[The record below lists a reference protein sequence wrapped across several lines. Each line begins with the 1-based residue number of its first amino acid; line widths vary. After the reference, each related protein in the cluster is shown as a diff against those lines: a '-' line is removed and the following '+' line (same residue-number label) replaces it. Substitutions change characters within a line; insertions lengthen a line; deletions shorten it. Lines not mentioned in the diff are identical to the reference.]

1 MKRKHSHIEEEGE
14 GGGGGGDDNDNS
26 FEVEAVR
33 RKIDVLTELRN
44 CISQSLS
51 SARNSG
57 GSRCSPFSLEMAALL
72 SRRGLTVAAA
82 AAAGRFGEALRE
94 CDTCL
99 RDATAVARG
108 YVRESGSA
116 QAALDVLAESAVRD
130 HIRGGQLSCTSA
142 ETAELAAAW
151 GPDAVARAVG
161 ALAREGALD
170 FPWKRLSMGDPDA
183 LFRNVQAFELAAV
196 RAEDPQNRRIPNL
209 GSQTRYRFLALTYGG
224 PGRFLRYASS
234 LRDYD
239 EADVV
244 TDYFQEEAR
253 LSAVVRGSRESPLS
267 DWRSGA
273 GAERAAARILLRSPS
288 GGNNGARRPL
298 DPHELREALWECGQ
312 ENRASTPQECT
323 MFKATLA
330 RTVYDLFGARDVLDF
345 SAGWGDRLVG
355 ALAAR
360 TVEAYLGVDPNA
372 ALRAGHEAIAARFA
386 PAAGKDAA
394 RFAVLYE
401 PFQTCALPAGRT
413 FDLVFTS
420 PPYFTKEIYT
430 AAPGQSVSD
439 FPDFPSWV
447 TRFFFAA
454 LAKAWGALAAGG
466 HMAIHITDV
475 KDAPCLCEMMAL
487 YVLARLPGAA
497 YLGMIG
503 SLGDRGIIRPIWV
516 WRKLLPGESPI
527 ATSNSYP
534 PATPEEAED
543 VARQK
548 YPHIWKLI

>member
-1 MKRKHSHIEEEGE
+1 MKRKHSHIEGQQHDAEEE
-14 GGGGGGDDNDNS
+14 
-26 FEVEAVR
+26 EKEEKEIETVR
-33 RKIDVLTELRN
+33 WKIDVLTELRN
-44 CISQSLS
+44 CVSQSLS
-51 SARNSG
+51 SARSSG

-82 AAAGRFGEALRE
+82 AAAGRFGDALRE
-94 CDTCL
+94 CDACL

-108 YVRESGSA
+108 YARESGSA
-116 QAALDVLAESAVRD
+116 QAALEVLAESAVRS
-130 HIRGGQLSCTSA
+130 HIRGGQLACSAA
-142 ETAELAAAW
+142 ETGALAAAW
-151 GPDAVARAVG
+151 GPEAVARAVG
-161 ALAREGALD
+161 ALARAGVLD
-170 FPWKRLSMGDPDA
+170 FPWKRVSMGDPDA

-209 GSQTRYRFLALTYGG
+209 GSQTRYRYLALTYGG
-224 PGRFLRYASS
+224 AGRFLRYASS

-253 LSAVVRGSRESPLS
+253 LSAVVRGSRESPLA

-273 GAERAAARILLRSPS
+273 GAERAAARILLRSGASSSAP
-288 GGNNGARRPL
+288 GGLPRPL
-298 DPHELREALWECGQ
+298 DAHELREALWECGQ
-312 ENRASTPQECT
+312 ECRGSTPQECT

-360 TVEAYLGVDPNA
+360 TVEAYLGVDPNT
-372 ALRAGHEAIAARFA
+372 ALRAGHEAIVARFA
-386 PAAGKDAA
+386 GAAGKDAA
-394 RFAVLYE
+394 RFGVLYE
-401 PFQTCALPAGRT
+401 PFQTCALPAGRA

-430 AAPGQSVSD
+430 TAPGQSVGD
-439 FPDFPSWV
+439 FPDFPGWV
-447 TRFFFAA
+447 TRFLFAA
-454 LAKAWGALAAGG
+454 LGKAWAALREGG

-487 YVLARLPGAA
+487 YVLARLPAAA

-516 WRKLLPGESPI
+516 WRKLLPGERPI

-534 PATPEEAED
+534 PATPEEAEA
-543 VARQK
+543 VAREK